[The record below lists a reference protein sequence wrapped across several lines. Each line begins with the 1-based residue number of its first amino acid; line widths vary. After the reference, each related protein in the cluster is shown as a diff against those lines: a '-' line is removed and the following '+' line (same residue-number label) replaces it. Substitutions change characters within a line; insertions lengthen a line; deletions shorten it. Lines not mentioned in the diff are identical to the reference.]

1 MSAKPRGAD
10 SEPLEPSEA
19 PSSGGQRTR
28 WNTLEASLRVWVM
41 VWLGNPGNSASPER
55 LAPAPI

>member
-1 MSAKPRGAD
+1 MSAKLRGAE

-19 PSSGGQRTR
+19 PSSRAQWTR

-41 VWLGNPGNSASPER
+41 VWFREIQQS
-55 LAPAPI
+55 